1 MRTVCMHDVDTAARI
16 QEVDEEQDD
25 GVVSEMSNEYSD
37 DDDPGACSS
46 RLTSWENCSPAV
58 T

>member
-1 MRTVCMHDVDTAARI
+1 MHDVDEAACI

-37 DDDPGACSS
+37 DDDPGACSA
-46 RLTSWENCSPAV
+46 RLTSWANCSPAV